1 MMSEPTSNELPSAVL
16 KTEHRVILRVVD
28 VLERLVIR
36 SQRGDGFEGDAF
48 QQCVEFFRFFADAC
62 HHAKEEELLFPA
74 LEARGIPRENGPIG
88 CMLEEHTLA
97 RGFTKAMGEALDER
111 DRDDAGAEQRFIA
124 AAREYIALL
133 RAHINKEDNVL
144 FNMGDSVLTAEDQ
157 SSLCDKFCEVS
168 CRSFG
173 GKKREELER
182 LADEVETRWPS

>member
-97 RGFTKAMGEALDER
+97 RGFTKDMGEALDER

-124 AAREYIALL
+124 AAREYITLL
-133 RAHINKEDNVL
+133 RAHINKEDNIL

-182 LADEVETRWPS
+182 LADEVETRWPN

>member
-36 SQRGDGFEGDAF
+36 SQRGDGFEGDTF
-48 QQCVEFFRFFADAC
+48 KQCVEFFRFFADAC

-182 LADEVETRWPS
+182 LADEVETRWPN

>member
-97 RGFTKAMGEALDER
+97 RGFTKDMGEALDER